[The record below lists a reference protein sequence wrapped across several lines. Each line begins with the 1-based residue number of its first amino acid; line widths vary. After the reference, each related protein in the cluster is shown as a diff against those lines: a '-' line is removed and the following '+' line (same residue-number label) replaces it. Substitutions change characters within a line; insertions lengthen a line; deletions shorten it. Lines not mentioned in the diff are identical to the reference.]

1 MTLDQQ
7 KSILTIALLA
17 AFADGN
23 KDDTEREEIR
33 RLAQSLAGD
42 AGMADLPRIYQDVLL
57 QRTSVQAAASA
68 LGDPMQRQL
77 AYEMAVCVCDVD
89 GRQTAAERDFL
100 ATLKTV
106 LQLDAQQTAAFDQE
120 ADALVD
126 VAERPIVEAGRLE
139 IDKPARSIDIMT
151 GRAVE
156 AGVHQPDIDPIGKR
170 RAKLGQQALGRLR
183 SRKAQAVHGDRKATA
198 LDLNGLG
205 ATGKHLHRR
214 RQDEFLGDA
223 RQGIMIAAD
232 DVDRDIRLSKP
243 LHLTGQKPRGL
254 HRRLVA
260 IIKIAGNHQRIDLFG
275 EAQIDDGHE
284 RLARGVTNQ
293 VGERAVA
300 QGQRA
305 QWRIEVNIGGV
316 NEAESHQRFIL
327 FLVIAVNPLIEAVGP
342 AVTHRI

>member
-1 MTLDQQ
+1 MVRRTLRSGQGGGLLDRLDGVEPAVRARKIDRDPSEFGNARRALFDVQTTIVMDRDQRHR
-7 KSILTIALLA
+7 LA
-17 AFADGN
+17 A
-23 KDDTEREEIR
+23 R
-33 RLAQSLAGD
+33 
-42 AGMADLPRIYQDVLL
+42 
-57 QRTSVQAAASA
+57 
-68 LGDPMQRQL
+68 
-77 AYEMAVCVCDVD
+77 
-89 GRQTAAERDFL
+89 
-100 ATLKTV
+100 
-106 LQLDAQQTAAFDQE
+106 
-120 ADALVD
+120 LVD
-126 VAERPIVEAGRLE
+126 VAPLRHAGHDDRGAAIVLAALVNMAERPIVEAGRLE

-156 AGVHQPDIDPIGKR
+156 AGVHQADIDPIGKR

-183 SRKAQAVHGDRKATA
+183 SRKAQAMNGDGKTAA
-198 LDLNGLG
+198 LDLNDLG

-232 DVDRDIRLSKP
+232 DIDGDTGLSKP

-260 IIKIAGNHQRIDLFG
+260 IIEIAGNHQRIDLFG